1 MHVLFYLIV
10 IQYSVVFNCVS
21 SNSTLPITNSACD
34 KPDVENYQHNAT
46 ILLDWLFFGYCTED
60 VLSQTYYSKV
70 KATEYPG
77 YDGWYNNI
85 GRPELGA
92 VDTPLLRRWP
102 AAYEDGVYKP
112 SGSGRPDPIKIS
124 EKLFKGDISSVSKTG
139 KNALLVFFG
148 QHIVEEILDAQRPA
162 CPPEYFN
169 IKIPSS
175 HRYVKTTGHYEMP
188 VLRTRYDKRTG
199 HSPSNP
205 RQQLNEIT
213 PFLDG
218 GLIYGTSK
226 AWSNVLRTY
235 SNGTFD
241 PNGLLAASHDNL
253 YPEYNT
259 DKLPMSN
266 PPPPIHHREYITQH
280 RTEKVER
287 FFKLGNPR
295 GNENPFLLTFGII
308 WFRWHNLIAKS
319 IKLRHS
325 DWSGERIYNEARK
338 WVIAT
343 QQHIVINQWLPEWLG
358 QEFPEYKGNSLKT
371 LKLKA
376 VNLFYFVSVL
386 CNFNNFLEGYDPS
399 IDPQID
405 QFFQAAAFRFGHTLV
420 PAGVYLRDYGR
431 NGCKLKQHSRAIRTC
446 NNYWMSKNSIFE
458 NNTKVEGIIDVE
470 KLIMGMAIQPSA
482 EEDHKIVEDLRGNLF
497 GPLEFSRRDL
507 MALNI
512 QRGRDH
518 GLPDYNTARMA
529 YNLHKVESTSHF
541 LNINREIQNE
551 FLDLYNYSFD
561 NVDTWVGGILET
573 VNGPGELFQAII
585 IDQFQRIRAG
595 DRFWYKNINNNL
607 FAEDEIKRLESLS
620 FYDILISVTG
630 MDHNDIPRNPFRV
643 PTSENEIHEA
653 CYSNKIIR
661 KGECKNYD
669 GTPRSCYH
677 AKLISK
683 TVDKCTDPA
692 TYDYFDNSDISFI
705 STFVGLSAILCC
717 FITLLHCQLRLKSN
731 EQHQRSTQFRKSHV
745 IKDNQVTTILAVNEW
760 QEKSLP
766 LRPIII
772 VLNVE
777 KKQLEVKNYLG
788 HVTRA
793 IDMIQYAIITMYI
806 PSDGNYVMIRIE
818 HNYDLVLK
826 FDSDYLKR
834 LFLEAIRLFV
844 TDLKTISIKEIRN
857 TTAKEL
863 LKHAVTKRVRQKK
876 LEQFFRVVFSQALH
890 ITHTEEEILKID
902 ATVAKEVIHTEL
914 TLIEFS
920 EALSM
925 SSESQ
930 FIEKIFNLVDKDK
943 NGFISFRE
951 FLDMLC
957 VFLKGSAEDKVK
969 LMFDMYDINGTGRL
983 KRNDF
988 KNMLRS
994 FMETVNADVT
1004 DNNLETLVHSMMEHA
1019 NIAKKETID
1028 LKDFHQILS
1037 DFDTKFNY
1045 VELEFNINT
1054 AGGHKK
1060 LHVGSP
1066 TSKSQFMG
1074 EVQRT
1079 MESLYDNPYELRT
1092 RIGGNIKTETDIH
1105 QDKSDNNIHEIEQIV
1120 DDVQY
1125 VQDYW
1130 YPIMKYLAN
1139 KKLQIFWLCL
1149 YTFVLLGVFAER
1161 FYYYSVERE
1170 HSGLKQILG
1179 YGLAVTRGAAS
1190 GIMFTYSTLLITM
1203 CSNTITL
1210 LRDTILHLYI
1220 PFDSM
1225 IEMHK
1230 YIACWG
1236 LFFTVLHVIGHGF
1249 NFYHIS
1255 TQSADDLTCLFPN
1268 YFHDTSELPKFHY
1281 WCFQTITGLSG
1292 ILLTIVTAFIYLCT
1306 LSNIRR
1312 ALYNWFSLT
1321 HSLYPVFYVLIILHG
1336 AGRLVQEPH
1345 FYYFFLSPLSLFIFD
1360 KIITVTRKIIEIPIL
1375 KADILPSGV
1384 VCIVF
1389 SKPQNFHYKSGQW
1402 IRIACPALQTN
1413 EYHPFTLSSAP
1424 HEPNLCLHIRAIGPW
1439 TNKIRTR
1446 LDPTITIDQHLPM
1459 IHIDG
1464 PYGECHQDWYKYD
1477 LSIMIGSGVG
1487 VTPFASI
1494 LKDVVY
1500 KSNHELNLECKKVYF
1515 LWITRTQEQFE
1526 WMVDII
1532 RNIENVDTSTI
1543 ISSHIFITQF
1553 YQKFDLRT
1561 ILLYICERHFQKISN
1576 KSLFTGLKATTH
1588 FGRPNFLRF
1597 FMSVQRLHPT
1607 INKIGVFSCGSPS
1620 VTEAVD
1626 TACKSIMLNENLN
1639 VLFQHYH
1646 KSF

>member
-1 MHVLFYLIV
+1 
-10 IQYSVVFNCVS
+10 
-21 SNSTLPITNSACD
+21 
-34 KPDVENYQHNAT
+34 
-46 ILLDWLFFGYCTED
+46 
-60 VLSQTYYSKV
+60 
-70 KATEYPG
+70 
-77 YDGWYNNI
+77 
-85 GRPELGA
+85 
-92 VDTPLLRRWP
+92 
-102 AAYEDGVYKP
+102 
-112 SGSGRPDPIKIS
+112 
-124 EKLFKGDISSVSKTG
+124 
-139 KNALLVFFG
+139 
-148 QHIVEEILDAQRPA
+148 
-162 CPPEYFN
+162 
-169 IKIPSS
+169 
-175 HRYVKTTGHYEMP
+175 MP

-241 PNGLLAASHDNL
+241 PNGLLAASHNNL

-308 WFRWHNLIAKS
+308 WFRWHNLIAKY
-319 IKLRHS
+319 IKSRQP
-325 DWSGERIYNEARK
+325 DWSGEKVYNEARK

-343 QQHIVINQWLPEWLG
+343 QQHIVTNEWLPEWLG
-358 QEFPEYKGNSLKT
+358 KEFPKYT
-371 LKLKA
+371 
-376 VNLFYFVSVL
+376 
-386 CNFNNFLEGYDPS
+386 GYDPS

-420 PAGVYLRDYGR
+420 PPGVFLRDYGR
-431 NGCKLKQHSRAIRTC
+431 RGCKLKQHSRAIRTC
-446 NNYWMSKNSIFE
+446 NNYWMSENSIFE
-458 NNTKVEGIIDVE
+458 NNTKVEGIIDIE

-482 EEDHKIVEDLRGNLF
+482 EEDHKIVEDLRGSLF

-529 YNLHKVESTSHF
+529 YNLHKVNNVSHF
-541 LNINREIQNE
+541 TNVNQEIKTLFWELHN
-551 FLDLYNYSFD
+551 FSFD

-607 FAEDEIKRLESLS
+607 FTHDEIERLECLS
-620 FYDILISVTG
+620 FYDILISVTD
-630 MDHNDIPRNPFRV
+630 MEHNDIPKNPFRV
-643 PTSENEIHEA
+643 PTSENEIHQA
-653 CYSNKIIR
+653 CYRHKIIHEG
-661 KGECKNYD
+661 KCKNHD
-669 GTPRSCYH
+669 NTPRSCYH
-677 AKLISK
+677 AKRITIN
-683 TVDKCTDPA
+683 TVDKCTNPA
-692 TYDYFDNSDISFI
+692 TYDYFENSDISFVL
-705 STFVGLSAILCC
+705 TFIGLSTILCC
-717 FITLLHCQLRLKSN
+717 FITLLYYQLRLKSN
-731 EQHQRSTQFRKSHV
+731 NQFQYSTKLGKSHL
-745 IKDNQVTTILAVNEW
+745 IKDDQVTTILTVNEW
-760 QEKSLP
+760 QEKTLP
-766 LRPIII
+766 LRPVII

-788 HVTRA
+788 HITRA
-793 IDMIQYAIITMYI
+793 IDMIQYTIIMMHI
-806 PSDGNYVMIRIE
+806 PSDSNYVMIRVE

-826 FDSDYLKR
+826 FDSDYLKH
-834 LFLEAIRLFV
+834 LFLQAIDQFV
-844 TDLKTISIKEIRN
+844 TELKTISLKKIRN
-857 TTAKEL
+857 STTTEL
-863 LKHAVTKRVRQKK
+863 LKQAVTKRSRQKK

-902 ATVAKEVIHTEL
+902 ATVAKEVIYTEL

-925 SSESQ
+925 SSDSE
-930 FIEKIFNLVDKDK
+930 FIKKIFNLIDKDK

-951 FLDMLC
+951 FLDMLII
-957 VFLKGSAEDKVK
+957 FLKGSAEDKVK

-994 FMETVNADVT
+994 LMETVNADVT
-1004 DNNLETLVHSMMEHA
+1004 DNNLETLIYSMMEHA
-1019 NIAKKETID
+1019 NIAEKETIN
-1028 LKDFHQILS
+1028 LQDFHQILS

-1045 VELEFNINT
+1045 AELEFNINT
-1054 AGGHKK
+1054 TGGHKK
-1060 LHVGSP
+1060 LHVRTP
-1066 TSKSQFMG
+1066 TFKSTFMG
-1074 EVQRT
+1074 EVQKT
-1079 MESLYDNPYELRT
+1079 VESLYEDPSELRR
-1092 RIGGNIKTETDIH
+1092 RIGGNINIETDMH
-1105 QDKSDNNIHEIEQIV
+1105 QNKSDNTIHEIEQIV

-1149 YTFVLLGVFAER
+1149 YTFILLGVFMER

-1170 HSGLKQILG
+1170 HSGLRQILG

-1190 GIMFTYSTLLITM
+1190 GIMFTYSMLLITM
-1203 CSNTITL
+1203 CSNIITL
-1210 LRDTILHLYI
+1210 LRDTILQLYI

-1230 YIACWG
+1230 YTACWG
-1236 LFFTVLHVIGHGF
+1236 LFFTVLHIIGHGF

-1268 YFHDTSELPKFHY
+1268 YFHATNELPKFHY

-1292 ILLTIVTAFIYLCT
+1292 ILLTIITAIIYLCT
-1306 LSNIRR
+1306 LPNIRR
-1312 ALYNWFSLT
+1312 LLYNWFSLT
-1321 HSLYPVFYVLIILHG
+1321 HSLYPIFYILIILHG

-1345 FYYFFLSPLSLFIFD
+1345 FYYFFLGPVILFIFD
-1360 KIITVTRKIIEIPIL
+1360 KIITATRKICEIPIL

-1389 SKPQNFHYKSGQW
+1389 SKPQNFYYKSGQW

-1424 HEPNLCLHIRAIGPW
+1424 HEPNLCVHIRATGCW
-1439 TNKIRTR
+1439 TTKIRTR
-1446 LDPTITIDQHLPM
+1446 LDPTITLDQHLPM

-1464 PYGECHQDWYKYD
+1464 PYGEGHQNWYKYD

-1500 KSNHELNLECKKVYF
+1500 KSNHELNMECKKVYF
-1515 LWITRTQEQFE
+1515 LWITRTQKQFE

-1532 RNIENVDTSTI
+1532 RNIENADTNST

-1553 YQKFDLRT
+1553 YHKFDLRT

-1588 FGRPNFLRF
+1588 FGKPNFQRF
-1597 FMSVQRLHPT
+1597 FMSVQRLHPK
-1607 INKIGVFSCGSPS
+1607 IKKIGVFSCGSPS
-1620 VTEAVD
+1620 VTQAIDV
-1626 TACKSIMLNENLN
+1626 ACKSITLNEDLN
-1639 VLFQHYH
+1639 VLFQHYY